1 MFEKAILGIGLVLA
15 LEGAAYALFPSL
27 LKNMLAAVKQMS
39 DNDLRFGG
47 LAALLIGIILVWLT
61 I

>member
-1 MFEKAILGIGLVLA
+1 MFEKAILAIGLVLA
-15 LEGAAYALFPSL
+15 LEGAAYSLFPSL

>member
-1 MFEKAILGIGLVLA
+1 MVLA

>member
-1 MFEKAILGIGLVLA
+1 MFEKAILAIGLVLA

-39 DNDLRFGG
+39 DNNLRFGG

>member
-1 MFEKAILGIGLVLA
+1 MFEKVILAIGLVLA